1 LRSILITNIGL
12 MRESSLHA
20 ELKRLYSNT
29 NAKHEFT
36 VCGFIVD
43 IIQDDSIIEIQ
54 TGSFSKIKNKL
65 SSLLQD
71 YKVKLVY
78 PIAYEKT
85 LIVYDYKKET
95 ILYKRRSPKRGGL
108 IDIVDEIIHI
118 TKLVTHPNFSL
129 EVVLTNEEE
138 IRTADGKGSW
148 RRRGVSIVDRKLVDI
163 IDRIKFLQVQDYLR
177 LLPSNFQSCFTNR
190 NISDIM
196 NKSIRKVQKLT
207 YSLKQMGLLQ
217 VVGKQGNAH
226 VFKIVNC

>member
-1 LRSILITNIGL
+1 MLISNIGSVK
-12 MRESSLHA
+12 ESSLHA

-29 NAKHEFT
+29 NTDHELN

-43 IIQDDSIIEIQ
+43 VIKDDSIIEIQ

-85 LIVYDYKKET
+85 LVVYDYKKEI

-118 TKLVTHPNFSL
+118 TKLIPHPNFSL
-129 EVVLTNEEE
+129 EVVLTKEEE
-138 IRTADGKGSW
+138 IRSADGKGSW
-148 RRRGVSIVDRKLVDI
+148 RRRGVSIVDRKLVEV
-163 IDRIKFLQVQDYLR
+163 IDRIEFLHVQDYLR
-177 LLPSNFQSCFTNR
+177 LLPNNFPKPFTNR
-190 NISDIM
+190 SISDIM

-217 VVGKQGNAH
+217 VIGKQGNAQ
-226 VFKIVNC
+226 VFEIVN